1 MEGGFLAAAKTSVTF
16 GDEPH
21 RRGAVG
27 RGIGGGGGSR
37 GERRNFH
44 ALNYDE

>member
-1 MEGGFLAAAKTSVTF
+1 MEGGFLAAAKTSVTL

-27 RGIGGGGGSR
+27 RGIGGAGSR
-37 GERRNFH
+37 VERRNFH